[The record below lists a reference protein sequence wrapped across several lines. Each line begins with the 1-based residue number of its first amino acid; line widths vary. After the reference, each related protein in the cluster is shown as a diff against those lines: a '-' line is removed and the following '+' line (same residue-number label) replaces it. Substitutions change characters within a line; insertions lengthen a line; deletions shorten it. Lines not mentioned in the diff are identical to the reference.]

1 MPPTKRAGLDWTGA
15 LIPGPARPVVRAG
28 PEIANPARLA
38 YLAEIAAEHAPP
50 TRAVTAPGPMPEDPL
65 DRLAFV
71 RRPRES

>member
-1 MPPTKRAGLDWTGA
+1 
-15 LIPGPARPVVRAG
+15 VVRAG